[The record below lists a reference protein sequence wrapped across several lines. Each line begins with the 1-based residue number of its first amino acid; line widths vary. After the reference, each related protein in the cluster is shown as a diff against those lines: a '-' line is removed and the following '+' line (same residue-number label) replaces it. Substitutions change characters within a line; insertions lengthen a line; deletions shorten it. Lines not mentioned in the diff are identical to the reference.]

1 MRRNPTADPD
11 LIANTARGEN
21 RGSTTTGSHPAAVRM
36 SGV

>member
-1 MRRNPTADPD
+1 MRRNPTADPK

-21 RGSTTTGSHPAAVRM
+21 SGSTTTGSDPAAVQM